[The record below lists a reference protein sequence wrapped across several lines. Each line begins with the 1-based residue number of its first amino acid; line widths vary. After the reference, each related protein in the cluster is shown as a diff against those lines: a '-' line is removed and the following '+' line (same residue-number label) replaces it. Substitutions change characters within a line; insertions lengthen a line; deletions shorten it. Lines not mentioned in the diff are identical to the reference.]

1 VLAGIE
7 AGGTKFECA
16 VGTGPGDLRS
26 SRLIPTTTPAETL
39 GRVVEFFREQERAG
53 LEIAALGIASF
64 GPLDLSPTSPTYG
77 HITTT
82 PKPGWAGTDLVGIL
96 GSQLTVPVALD
107 TDVNGAAYGEYRW
120 GAGRGLGSSVY
131 LTIGT
136 GIGGGAVVRGEPL
149 RGLLHPEMGHV
160 TVRRHPDDDFEGSC
174 PFHGDCIE
182 GLASGPAIEAR
193 TGRSPHDLG
202 EQLERTVELEAWYL
216 AQLVSTVIY
225 VLSPERIVM
234 GGGVMNLTGLRE
246 AVRTQTLARLA
257 GSLDGAGLA
266 SRMDTYLVAPGLP
279 DSSGVLGA
287 IALAEIA
294 ARRGGEAPGST
305 SAWPTIRV
313 HERHVADDSTPRT
326 DAARTAATL

>member
-1 VLAGIE
+1 MTGRGTVVLAGIE

-16 VGTGPGDLRS
+16 VGTGPGDLRA
-26 SRLIPTTTPAETL
+26 RQLIPTTTPAETL
-39 GRVVEFFREQERAG
+39 GRVVEFFRAQERAG
-53 LEIAALGIASF
+53 LEISALGIASF

-96 GSQLTVPVALD
+96 GGQLTVPIALD

-120 GAGRGLGSSVY
+120 GATQGLGSSVY
-131 LTIGT
+131 VTIGT

-160 TVRRHPDDDFEGSC
+160 TVRRHPDDSFEGSC

-182 GLASGPAIEAR
+182 GLASGPAIEKRA
-193 TGRSPHDLG
+193 GRSPHDLG
-202 EQLERTVELEAWYL
+202 AQLERTVELEAWYL

-234 GGGVMNLTGLRE
+234 GGGVMNLPGLRA

-266 SRMDTYLVAPGLP
+266 SSMDTYLVGPGLP
-279 DSSGVLGA
+279 DSSGVLGS
-287 IALAEIA
+287 IALAE
-294 ARRGGEAPGST
+294 
-305 SAWPTIRV
+305 
-313 HERHVADDSTPRT
+313 
-326 DAARTAATL
+326 TAAPHPDPHPDPRARAH